1 VAEVECP
8 SCGSAELDLVE
19 VLRDER
25 RRIACSVCGHE
36 WLRGEAKRVYRS
48 TTTIDDLRGKF
59 PTPADVLPANLQR
72 AETLKAQ
79 FLKAN
84 PESKWSTTVFRKRYR
99 QLFSETGLPTASP

>member
-19 VLRDER
+19 VLPDER

-79 FLKAN
+79 RPRWVSFGSRIAERRALA
-84 PESKWSTTVFRKRYR
+84 P
-99 QLFSETGLPTASP
+99 ASSPLRIRSIT